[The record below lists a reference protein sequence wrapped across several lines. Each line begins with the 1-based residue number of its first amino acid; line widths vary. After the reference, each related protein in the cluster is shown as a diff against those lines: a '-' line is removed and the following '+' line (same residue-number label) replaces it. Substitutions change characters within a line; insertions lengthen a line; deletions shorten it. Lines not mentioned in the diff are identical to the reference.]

1 MYVYATLNNNGCQ
14 ISTFILVYFISNG
27 DVVVFR
33 RQCVKLW
40 RGKQDISVLSI
51 LKPAVVG
58 LHFKRNFR
66 WRAEQILGLVRRRHI
81 TGTRRV
87 WGGRIHHPGAVVG
100 EVVAVQAAV
109 SGTEP
114 GCVHVVLVLVLVSGE
129 KASLEQLDDFVI
141 WEGHGRDIQT
151 QHLGNDHPEIRQLQ
165 RRQEEALLWARGSV
179 LIWRDV

>member
-14 ISTFILVYFISNG
+14 ISTFILVYFFSNG
-27 DVVVFR
+27 DLVVFQ
-33 RQCVKLW
+33 RQCAKLW
-40 RGKQDISVLSI
+40 QGKQDISMLSI

-58 LHFKRNFR
+58 LHFKCNFR
-66 WRAEQILGLVRRRHI
+66 WRAEQILGLMSRRHI

-87 WGGRIHHPGAVVG
+87 WGGRIQHPGAVVG

-114 GCVHVVLVLVLVSGE
+114 GCVHVVLVLVSGE
-129 KASLEQLDDFVI
+129 KASLKQLDDFVI

-165 RRQEEALLWARGSV
+165 RRQEEALLWTRGNV
-179 LIWRDV
+179 LIRYDF